1 MRKGTIIL
9 LVIAFFAPVFAQQN
23 MEGTAIN
30 QGKIF
35 TTDNQVIDG
44 QYLVFSKD
52 SLEYY
57 KENSEVRNVLHLR
70 QVNEVQ
76 KYDGNYGTAGMWI
89 GGIAGGAIGVAVALG
104 TKETKRTGFFEE
116 TTIQTWPIYVF
127 TIVGTLGGYL
137 IGSSM
142 ESWDTVYSNDTSSL
156 LKNINLGTTAKGG
169 IAVSYRLNF

>member
-9 LVIAFFAPVFAQQN
+9 LVIAFFAPLFAQQN
-23 MEGTAIN
+23 MEGTALN
-30 QGKIF
+30 RGKIF

-57 KENSEVRNVLHLR
+57 KENSQARNVLHLS

-76 KYDGNYGTAGMWI
+76 QYNGNYGTAGMWV
-89 GGIAGGAIGVAVALG
+89 GGLVGVGVGVAVALG
-104 TKETKRTGFFEE
+104 TKETKSSGFIEE

-127 TIVGTLGGYL
+127 TIVGTLAGYF
-137 IGSSM
+137 IGS
-142 ESWDTVYSNDTSSL
+142 
-156 LKNINLGTTAKGG
+156 KNINLGTTARGG
-169 IAVSYRLNF
+169 VAVSYRLNF